1 MFQGYQINRA
11 FIFLSLVIVVTTTAA
26 AFGPHLRLRK
36 CVKCQSTPFAHHD
49 SRIIARL
56 GVGATKTFVSRRLHS
71 VALFGA
77 GSDDDENIGSN
88 NGPKVTISYCTGCRW
103 LLRAAWLAQ
112 ELLTTFQNDLDGV
125 ELIPSRPPA
134 PGGIFIVTID
144 GTEIWNRSEVGR
156 FPEAKE
162 LKQKIRDVI
171 DPQRD
176 LGHSDVK
183 EDVLPEGNSEKC
195 EDCPPAAADVEAE
208 EMDDDEAAAARRH
221 FGVA

>member
-1 MFQGYQINRA
+1 MFRGYQVNRA
-11 FIFLSLVIVVTTTAA
+11 FIFLSLVIVVTITTTTA
-26 AFGPHLRLRK
+26 AFGPHPRLRK
-36 CVKCQSTPFAHHD
+36 LKCQSPCARNDD
-49 SRIIARL
+49 SGIIARL
-56 GVGATKTFVSRRLHS
+56 DIGATTTFVTRQPHS

-77 GSDDDENIGSN
+77 ESDDENIDN

-112 ELLTTFQNDLDGV
+112 ELLTTFQNDLGGV

-183 EDVLPEGNSEKC
+183 KDVLPAGNSEKC
-195 EDCPPAAADVEAE
+195 EDCPPAAADAEVE